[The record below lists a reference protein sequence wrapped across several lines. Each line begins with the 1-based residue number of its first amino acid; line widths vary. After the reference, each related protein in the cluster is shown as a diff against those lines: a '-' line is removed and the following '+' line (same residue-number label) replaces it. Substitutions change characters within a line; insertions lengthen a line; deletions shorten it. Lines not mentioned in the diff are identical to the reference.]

1 MNQNLK
7 KTLFWGMLTAC
18 LLAVFSACKYE
29 GDVINVINNASYEEN
44 KDFETRGIPLLSES
58 DSNVVATV
66 YTRIYNQD
74 EYFPYVGL
82 RYWLSNFCEVSVK
95 SCTYSDGEYLIMTES
110 KGKNFPLLVNHKK
123 STIYCS
129 EWVGFNQPNPTVTFD
144 NKSMLLY
151 LQKTFTGQKAAVF
164 DLAKYGFKI
173 YAGIDDVYIP
183 LYVANQFFTCTTIG
197 MQLLY
202 NGKNIYLYGKNSYST
217 FKDSSWYTN
226 SQGKVTTRPQK
237 LIDIN
242 YNMLCMIHDYLYGQP
257 GYYGFAD
264 DENGYA
270 KEDVVS
276 QADKLS
282 FDSMLTQYDPET
294 KKLLKSSAYSEY
306 LKGLKKLVLYTYG
319 DQHASAKW
327 KDGDSY
333 LTFNDPEI
341 KQALASVDTSGKWKH
356 DINVST
362 TLHKNRKDTGIENAH
377 GDIIKN
383 REVELIDEGKTLIIR
398 FDGFEFD
405 PSGWK
410 SYYSSLTSSSE
421 IPPDPSKVTLPEDT
435 IAFFYKPFYQIQKD
449 KAAASGDY
457 KDVKTVLIDDSL
469 NGGGV
474 VYTLQWILSLI
485 TGKGDITYEDAHT
498 GTRYHEYVK
507 ADLNLDGK
515 VDSEDDNYRKNFE
528 DLNIAIL
535 CSFDSFS
542 CGNAFPYIAKERGIK
557 ILGEQSGG
565 GSCIVGSGVTADG
578 YPFNFS
584 FNMRIC
590 NETFTKT
597 VENGAVPDKSLEY
610 SQFYDNDSLIAA
622 LKELFGDY

>member
-7 KTLFWGMLTAC
+7 KTIFSGILAAC
-18 LLAVFSACKYE
+18 LLAAFSACKYE

-44 KDFETRGIPLLSES
+44 KDFETRGIPLLYGN
-58 DSNVVATV
+58 DSYVDATV

-74 EYFPYVGL
+74 EYVPYVGL
-82 RYWLSNFCEVSVK
+82 RYWLSNFCDVNVK

-123 STIYCS
+123 STIYCP

-173 YAGIDDVYIP
+173 YAGLDDVYVP
-183 LYVANQFFTCTTIG
+183 FYVANQFFACTIAG
-197 MQLLY
+197 YQFLY
-202 NGKNIYLYGKNSYST
+202 NGKNIYCFRKEFSYST
-217 FKDSSWYTN
+217 FKDSPWYTDSEGN
-226 SQGKVTTRPQK
+226 VTSRPLK

-242 YNMLCMIHDYLYGQP
+242 YNVLCMMHDYLYGQA

-264 DENGYA
+264 EEGHA
-270 KEDVVS
+270 KEDIVA

-282 FDSMLTQYDPET
+282 FDSMLTQHDPET
-294 KKLLKSSAYSEY
+294 KSLLKSSSYADY
-306 LKGLKKLVLYTYG
+306 LKGMKSLTLYTYG
-319 DQHASAKW
+319 DEHTNVPW
-327 KDGDSY
+327 RDGNTY
-333 LTFNDPEI
+333 LTFNDSAI
-341 KQALASVDTSGKWKH
+341 KEALDSVESSGKWKH
-356 DINVST
+356 DNTVSEK
-362 TLHKNRKDTGIENAH
+362 LHKNRKDAGIENNL
-377 GDIIKN
+377 GEIKKVS
-383 REVELIDEGKTLIIR
+383 EVELIDEGKTLIIR

-410 SYYSSLTSSSE
+410 TYYSSLTSS
-421 IPPDPSKVTLPEDT
+421 DPETVTLPDDT
-435 IAFFYKPFYQIQKD
+435 IGLFYKAFYKIQKD
-449 KAAASGDY
+449 KVAASGDY

-515 VDSEDDNYRKNFE
+515 VDSEDDKYRKNFE

-610 SQFYDNDSLIAA
+610 SQFYDNASLIAA
-622 LKELFGDY
+622 LKEMFPDTY